1 MSDVFGQWLEL
12 FPCPPSTDGADFRC
26 GKFLVFQLA
35 SCSDGAKGIAITVC
49 TLSYVIAG
57 QNCPTA
63 RDAEAAAAK
72 DSPALGTASDAS
84 RSAKLSFSYRM
95 RFLLPSF
102 LHACF
107 DRKDIVF
114 AAGADR

>member
-1 MSDVFGQWLEL
+1 MSARDRRRRFSMWKISRLSACEL
-12 FPCPPSTDGADFRC
+12 QRWCEGNSHNRLHVVVRYC
-26 GKFLVFQLA
+26 R
-35 SCSDGAKGIAITVC
+35 AK
-49 TLSYVIAG
+49 LSE
-57 QNCPTA
+57 A